1 MFNPVYETTLLFIEW
16 QVLRSGR
23 LKPVA
28 HFIPFKHER
37 KTYSS
42 APVGIEFI
50 QTIPPGAENPLV
62 QVQLNPN
69 PAISSFRFPL
79 LPGEGQGEVV
89 QFAIQ
94 DSRFKIPVTCPFCG
108 SPIKPFNSA
117 SPLLPGEGR
126 VRSSKGQGEVVSL
139 FCSRPDICPAQ
150 SGNLETVQ
158 RANPHLRVA
167 FPFYTSWKARF
178 VHACNA
184 FGCIP
189 VPIKEKESCYDF
201 MVLAPDEQTYGKI
214 GYYMG
219 VTQWSITQPERIP
232 IPDLIKQIQK
242 DNPILKYY

>member
-94 DSRFKIPVTCPFCG
+94 DSRFKIPVTCPYCG
-108 SPIKPFNSA
+108 SPVLP
-117 SPLLPGEGR
+117 SPGR
-126 VRSSKGQGEVVSL
+126 RDQGEVVSL

-150 SGNLETVQ
+150 SGNIETVQ

-167 FPFYTSWKARF
+167 FPFYTSEKARF

-189 VPIKEKESCYDF
+189 VPIKDKESYYDF
-201 MVLAPDEQTYGKI
+201 MVLSPDEQTYGKI
-214 GYYMG
+214 GFFMG
-219 VTQWSITQPERIP
+219 VTQWSITPPERIP
-232 IPDLIKQIQK
+232 TPDLIKQIRN